1 MYLIHP
7 GFPGS
12 SDHKESACN
21 AGALASIS
29 GSGRSPGEGNGY
41 SLQYSCLE
49 NPMDR
54 GAWQVQSIGSQ
65 RVRHSWATNFH
76 FSFFSPNLSSTD
88 HLSLTNLES
97 LDLWRIIPWKIRHI
111 SFVTIRAQNG
121 NASQWKH
128 CPNTSQAMLRDVVTV
143 RPTRRSFCG
152 QRGPGE
158 WTGQSWSSSCFVE
171 PQDHL
176 CP

>member
-1 MYLIHP
+1 MYLIHL
-7 GFPGS
+7 GFPGGS
-12 SDHKESACN
+12 EGKESVCN
-21 AGALASIS
+21 AGDLGSIC

-41 SLQYSCLE
+41 PLQYSCLE

-65 RVRHSWATNFH
+65 RVRHSRATNFH
-76 FSFFSPNLSSTD
+76 FFFPPPNLSSMD

-97 LDLWRIIPWKIRHI
+97 LDLWRIIPWKICHI

-121 NASQWKH
+121 NASQWKC
-128 CPNTSQAMLRDVVTV
+128 CPNTSQALLRDVLTV
-143 RPTRRSFCG
+143 RPTRGSFCS

-158 WTGQSWSSSCFVE
+158 
-171 PQDHL
+171 
-176 CP
+176 

>member
-1 MYLIHP
+1 MYLVHL
-7 GFPGS
+7 GFPGG
-12 SDHKESACN
+12 SDSKESACN
-21 AGALASIS
+21 TGDLGSIP

-41 SLQYSCLE
+41 PLQYSCLE

-54 GAWQVQSIGSQ
+54 GAWQVQSVGSQ
-65 RVRHSWATNFH
+65 RVRHSWATN
-76 FSFFSPNLSSTD
+76 SLFFFPPNLSSMD
-88 HLSLTNLES
+88 HLLLTNLES

-111 SFVTIRAQNG
+111 NFVTIRAQNG
-121 NASQWKH
+121 NASQWKC
-128 CPNTSQAMLRDVVTV
+128 CPNTSQALLRDVVTV
-143 RPTRRSFCG
+143 RPTRGSFCS

-158 WTGQSWSSSCFVE
+158 WTGQSWSSSFFVK